1 MSHRLWKYRIKDI
14 LESVKKIQ
22 MYVEQMEFEDFQRD
36 EKTIDAV
43 IRNFIVIGEA
53 ARHIPDDI
61 SAKYPNIPWRVMGDM
76 RNFAVH
82 EYWGVE
88 LRTIWKTIR
97 DDLPPLL
104 PNLNQ
109 VIDSEKD
116 EAESD

>member
-1 MSHRLWKYRIKDI
+1 MSRRLWKHRITDVLDSI
-14 LESVKKIQ
+14 KKIQ
-22 MYVEQMEFEDFQRD
+22 NYVEEMEFEDFQKD

-53 ARHIPDDI
+53 VRHVPFEI

-88 LRTIWKTIR
+88 LRTIWKTIQ
-97 DDLPPLL
+97 DDLPPLV
-104 PNLNQ
+104 PSLNR
-109 VIDSEKD
+109 VIDSEED
-116 EAESD
+116 EEG

>member
-1 MSHRLWKYRIKDI
+1 MSHRLWKYRINDI
-14 LESVKKIQ
+14 LDSIKKIQ
-22 MYVEQMEFEDFQRD
+22 SYVEQMEFEDFRRD

-61 SAKYPNIPWRVMGDM
+61 SAKYSNIPWRVMGDM

-82 EYWGVE
+82 KYWGVE
-88 LRTIWKTIR
+88 MRTIWKTIR
-97 DDLPPLL
+97 EDLPPLL
-104 PNLNQ
+104 PVLNQ

>member
-1 MSHRLWKYRIKDI
+1 MSRRYWKHRITDI
-14 LESVKKIQ
+14 LDSIKKIQ
-22 MYVEQMEFEDFQRD
+22 KYVEEMEFEDFQKD

-53 ARHIPDDI
+53 ASHVPEDV
-61 SAKYPNIPWRVMGDM
+61 STGYSNIPWRVMGDM

-88 LRTIWKTIR
+88 LRTIWKTIQ
-97 DDLPPLL
+97 DDLPPLVPSL
-104 PNLNQ
+104 KQ

-116 EAESD
+116 EAESE

>member
-1 MSHRLWKYRIKDI
+1 MSHRLWKYRINDI
-14 LESVKKIQ
+14 LDSINKIQ
-22 MYVEQMEFEDFQRD
+22 SYVEQMEFEDFRRD

-61 SAKYPNIPWRVMGDM
+61 SDKYPNIPWRVMGDM

-88 LRTIWKTIR
+88 TRTIWKTIR
-97 DDLPPLL
+97 EDLPPLL
-104 PNLNQ
+104 PVLNQ

>member
-1 MSHRLWKYRIKDI
+1 MLRRLWKHRITDI
-14 LESVKKIQ
+14 LDSINKIQ
-22 MYVEQMEFEDFQRD
+22 KYVEKMEFDDFRKD

-53 ARHIPDDI
+53 ARNVPDGI

-88 LRTIWKTIR
+88 LRTIWKTIQ
-97 DDLPPLL
+97 DDLPPLV
-104 PNLNQ
+104 PILNR

-116 EAESD
+116 EEG

>member
-1 MSHRLWKYRIKDI
+1 MSHRLWKYRINDI
-14 LESVKKIQ
+14 LDSIKKIQ
-22 MYVEQMEFEDFQRD
+22 SYVEQMEFEDFRRD

-82 EYWGVE
+82 KYWGVE
-88 LRTIWKTIR
+88 IRTIWKTIR
-97 DDLPPLL
+97 EDLPPLL
-104 PNLNQ
+104 PVLNQ